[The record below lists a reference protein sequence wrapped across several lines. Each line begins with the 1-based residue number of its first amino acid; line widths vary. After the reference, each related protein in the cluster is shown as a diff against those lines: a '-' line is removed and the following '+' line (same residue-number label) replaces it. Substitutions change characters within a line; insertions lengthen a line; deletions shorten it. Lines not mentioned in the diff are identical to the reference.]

1 VHLLPW
7 STLTS
12 GRDQEACLAY
22 LSLIVFSDLTFS
34 FPRGVRE
41 VPNKRKRQR
50 ANELEAGRG
59 RRGAFVPLP
68 SPLEHGSERGN
79 EVVPQPA

>member
-68 SPLEHGSERGN
+68 SPLEHGPERGN